1 MLPDPRITTGCVLV
15 KKMYLILA
23 FMELEVLKNEENAF
37 QTVEWNQYVEK
48 MPL

>member
-1 MLPDPRITTGCVLV
+1 MPRAKNIVGNETHRP
-15 KKMYLILA
+15 A